1 MSRYRVVVTDQVFPD
16 TETERRMLAE
26 IDAELVVASGDNE
39 AILEAAAEADALL
52 NTYHP
57 IGADDIARLERCRII
72 ARYGIGVDN
81 VDLAAARAAG
91 ITVTNV
97 PDYCVEEVATHALAL
112 LLTLQ
117 RKVLLADQ
125 VTRRGGWGVGDVVPM
140 YRLSELT
147 TGLLGYGR
155 IARHLAHMLRA
166 TGTSVIAH
174 DPFVTDDPGDGTR
187 MVGFDELLEQSHAI
201 SLHCPLTPSTRG
213 IIGAKELARM
223 RNDAVLVNTSRGP
236 LVVLDDLLQALRDGE
251 IAGAGLDV
259 FEREPPS
266 PADFEGVPGLVVTP
280 HTAFYSEQ
288 AVQESQRKATT
299 QVIKVLGGQQPDY
312 PVN

>member
-26 IDAELVVASGDNE
+26 IDAELVVASGGDE
-39 AILEAAAEADALL
+39 AILEAAAGADALL

-57 IGADDIARLERCRII
+57 IGADAIARLDRCRII

-81 VDLAAARAAG
+81 VDLDAARAAG

-125 VTRRGGWGVGDVVPM
+125 ITRRGGWGVSDVVPM

-155 IARHLAHMLRA
+155 IARHLARMLA
-166 TGTSVIAH
+166 AIGTTVIAH
-174 DPFVTDDPGDGTR
+174 DPFVTSDPGDGTR
-187 MVGFDELLEQSHAI
+187 MVGFDELLEESHAL
-201 SLHCPLTPSTRG
+201 SLHCPLTESTRG

-223 RNDAVLVNTSRGP
+223 RSEAVLVNTSRGP

-266 PADFEGVPGLVVTP
+266 AADFEGVPGLVVTP

-288 AVQESQRKATT
+288 AVRESQRKATT